1 MTVQGELTNL
11 KLQVIAVLTSFV
23 TVMVAQF
30 VVVLQ
35 VLKSLISKLSCEARF
50 LCDFVLKCCQLKRA
64 ISFGKLADSPLV
76 GHNGPTGD

>member
-30 VVVLQ
+30 VVILQ
-35 VLKSLISKLSCEARF
+35 VLKSLTSKLSCEARLF
-50 LCDFVLKCCQLKRA
+50 SDLLF
-64 ISFGKLADSPLV
+64 
-76 GHNGPTGD
+76 